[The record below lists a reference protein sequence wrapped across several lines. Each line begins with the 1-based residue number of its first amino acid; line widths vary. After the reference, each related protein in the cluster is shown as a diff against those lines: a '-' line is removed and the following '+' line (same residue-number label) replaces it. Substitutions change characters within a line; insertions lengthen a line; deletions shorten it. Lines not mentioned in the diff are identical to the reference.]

1 MRQKK
6 LNTAVNFDL
15 NAIMEIP
22 EKIQWLSEKL
32 ALLEEELRK
41 QTSKKTGW
49 LSINDAAVT
58 LGKSSSAI
66 RQRIRHKERPMPENI
81 VWRQAA
87 KGHAI
92 AINVDNYRKYM

>member
-49 LSINDAAVT
+49 LSIDDAAVT

-81 VWRQAA
+81 VWRQ
-87 KGHAI
+87 
-92 AINVDNYRKYM
+92 VLLRVQ